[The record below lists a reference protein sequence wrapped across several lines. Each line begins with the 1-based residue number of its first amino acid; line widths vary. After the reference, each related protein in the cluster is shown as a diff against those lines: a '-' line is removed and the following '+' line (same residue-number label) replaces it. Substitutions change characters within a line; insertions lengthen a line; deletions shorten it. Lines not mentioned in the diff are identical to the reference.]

1 MSQKRKEFFITVLL
15 TVFMIAIAVSS
26 CEGRGDLEVKKQW
39 KEYLIVAVAPFVGLF
54 LLYCIAVL

>member
-26 CEGRGDLEVKKQW
+26 CEGRGDLEVKKQ
-39 KEYLIVAVAPFVGLF
+39 YFPIRVGSG
-54 LLYCIAVL
+54 VR